1 MFLIWNIL
9 SFFFNKYTFGV
20 ALLLLVLKLYLKFT
34 TGYCRSD
41 ATIHG
46 KTVLI
51 TGANTGIGKET
62 AKDLARRGGRIIL
75 ACRDLEKAKKARD
88 EIIAST
94 KNENIII
101 KKLDLLSL
109 SSVREFAADIKASEE
124 RLDILINNAGVGAM
138 PQRHTVDN
146 LLPTMQVNYF
156 STFLLTLL
164 LIDLLKKSAPS
175 RIIMVSS
182 VAHKYA
188 KLDLNTI
195 NVRKACGSQRL
206 YNNSKLCLMLF
217 SNELARKLSKTGVT
231 VNSVHPGAVLTDIFK
246 AIPKFYYRIF
256 LVIAKAYFKTPYEGA
271 QTLVHLAVTPG
282 LEKITGKYFVDCAE
296 DKPLPLATDEGMAK
310 KLWEIT
316 EQFVGLKPEEKF
328 W

>member
-1 MFLIWNIL
+1 MCLISCIL
-9 SFFFNKYTFGV
+9 SIFFNKYTLCV
-20 ALLLLVLKLYLKFT
+20 ALLLLVLKVYIKFT

-51 TGANTGIGKET
+51 TGANTGIGKEA
-62 AKDLARRGGRIIL
+62 AKELARRGGRIIL

-88 EIIAST
+88 EIIEST

-101 KKLDLLSL
+101 KKLDLLSF
-109 SSVREFAADIKASEE
+109 SSVREFVADIKSTEE
-124 RLDILINNAGVGAM
+124 RIDILINNAGVGAM
-138 PQRHTVDN
+138 RQNYTEDN

-156 STFLLTLL
+156 STYLLTLL

-182 VAHKYA
+182 IAHKYA

-195 NVRKACGSQRL
+195 NVRKACGHQRL

-217 SNELARKLSKTGVT
+217 TNELARKLSKTGVT

-246 AIPKFYYRIF
+246 SIPKAYYRIF
-256 LVIAKAYFKTPYEGA
+256 LVIARMYFKTPYEGA

-282 LEKITGKYFVDCAE
+282 LENVTGKYFVDCAE
-296 DKPLPLATDEGMAK
+296 AEQLPLAKDEGMAK
-310 KLWEIT
+310 KLWELT
-316 EQFVGLKPEEKF
+316 EQFVILKPDEKF
-328 W
+328 L